1 MNKTT
6 EEINKLRKLRMH
18 ESILVNDMLSVR
30 RVPEG
35 LWYVENGFKGSWDIF
50 VPFTDFEE
58 KYESEKIDINNNFKR
73 DLDIE

>member
-6 EEINKLRKLRMH
+6 EEINKLRKLKMH
-18 ESILVNDMLSVR
+18 ESILLNDLLSVK

-35 LWYVENGFKGSWDIF
+35 LWYIQGGVGGSWDIF
-50 VPFTDFEE
+50 VPFIDFEE
-58 KYESEKIDINNNFKR
+58 KYESEKIDINNSFKR